1 MKWPGS
7 EKRDK
12 KQMKIRKKRRHDRGI
27 ITVFATL
34 MMVPTVAIT
43 GILVDVSRLK
53 LYSSQAVM
61 AADSYGSAVLSEYD
75 HLLKQLYGLFSV
87 TQNEEG
93 LEALQTYA
101 EYAGYSF
108 NPNGD
113 DQGFSGFMPYDDAE
127 LDIQYEKVEGAS
139 LSNPDV
145 LMTQVGDFMRFRI
158 VEEVM
163 SGTGILDTLGEFDSM
178 DSDMEVMEKRTEL
191 TDSST
196 EILEAIGKYYE
207 ELKKLAAYPNY
218 IAGLKQAAESL
229 AGTLNETVDSEE
241 YELYYFYKHH
251 ADAIEAIITEIE
263 EGEETSEPE
272 PEEEDEEEEEE
283 RPWGVF
289 DLSDK
294 EDIYTRYIEFDV
306 HRYEENLLRDVQNG
320 VDAASNFDSTPI
332 DFDSVNSTI
341 NELKNLGQNISIT
354 IGFLEQKIHD
364 LEAKLPDCSPE
375 VAEGIRYEIQDL
387 QKLLD
392 YKDEFLNTCALIEN
406 HGCREQN
413 EQNRTNMETVSEALR
428 QAGNDVLS
436 GEARPDDKDWPESVS
451 LEWYNFRDDKGTFYL
466 ELQRLCESDGS
477 AEEDEDAGDKQI
489 DKANAKQEE
498 AMRKLEGSDEST
510 DARDISEELAGQLKS
525 GGSTEESVP
534 NLTDYFSG
542 GLSFSGLS
550 QAGGH
555 LLDKFLVTTY
565 DFGMFSSR
573 VTGIE
578 PAEEDEGLQ
587 LPATQGEE
595 EEYADYSLTGIKM
608 SKDVNYLY
616 GAELEYL
623 LGGHNQS
630 SANLN
635 KSRNIICGVRLTL
648 NFASTYTIKEV
659 NDAIKAI
666 AEAAAAAVTASS
678 AGVGAAAAPLVRI
691 AVSGA
696 LRLAAA
702 TIETAADWSSL
713 MERADVVFFKRK
725 LADLESL
732 EDLQALLPDM
742 DTPGGSEKSGL
753 MLSYENYLYVLL
765 CLLVD
770 DNTLLSRT
778 ANLITLNVNQ
788 AQNEGDTL
796 TELDFTM
803 EDTVT
808 AVKSTCKVKLDFVI
822 VPDSIADLFYSG
834 TDTGSVIESV
844 EDRYYGYSVIRGY

>member
-113 DQGFSGFMPYDDAE
+113 DQGFSGFMPYDDAD
-127 LDIQYEKVEGAS
+127 LDIQYEKVDGAS
-139 LSNPDV
+139 LSNPNV
-145 LMTQVGDFMRFRI
+145 LMTQISDFMRFRI
-158 VEEVM
+158 VEEVL
-163 SGTGILDTLGEFDSM
+163 SGAGILDTLGEFDSM

-196 EILEAIGKYYE
+196 EILEAIGKYYA

-263 EGEETSEPE
+263 EGEETSDPE
-272 PEEEDEEEEEE
+272 PEEEDEEEEEEE

-294 EDIYTRYIEFDV
+294 EDIYTRYTEFDV
-306 HRYEENLLRDVQNG
+306 HRYEENLLREVQNG

-341 NELKNLGQNISIT
+341 NELKTLAQNISIT
-354 IGFLEQKIHD
+354 IGILEQKVND

-375 VAEGIRYEIQDL
+375 VAEGIRNEIREL

-392 YKDEFLNTCALIEN
+392 YKDEFMNTCALIEN

-451 LEWYNFRDDKGTFYL
+451 MEWYNFRDDKGTFYL
-466 ELQRLCESDGS
+466 ELQQLCESDGG

-534 NLTDYFSG
+534 DLTDYFSG

-550 QAGGH
+550 QAGGS
-555 LLDKFLVTTY
+555 LLNKFLLTNY

-578 PAEEDEGLQ
+578 PEEEDEDEGSQ
-587 LPATQGEE
+587 LPAAQGEE

-732 EDLQALLPDM
+732 DKLEELL
-742 DTPGGSEKSGL
+742 G
-753 MLSYENYLYVLL
+753 V
-765 CLLVD
+765 
-770 DNTLLSRT
+770 
-778 ANLITLNVNQ
+778 
-788 AQNEGDTL
+788 
-796 TELDFTM
+796 EL
-803 EDTVT
+803 
-808 AVKSTCKVKLDFVI
+808 
-822 VPDSIADLFYSG
+822 
-834 TDTGSVIESV
+834 
-844 EDRYYGYSVIRGY
+844 

>member
-1 MKWPGS
+1 M
-7 EKRDK
+7 
-12 KQMKIRKKRRHDRGI
+12 
-27 ITVFATL
+27 
-34 MMVPTVAIT
+34 
-43 GILVDVSRLK
+43 
-53 LYSSQAVM
+53 
-61 AADSYGSAVLSEYD
+61 
-75 HLLKQLYGLFSV
+75 
-87 TQNEEG
+87 
-93 LEALQTYA
+93 
-101 EYAGYSF
+101 
-108 NPNGD
+108 
-113 DQGFSGFMPYDDAE
+113 
-127 LDIQYEKVEGAS
+127 LD
-139 LSNPDV
+139 
-145 LMTQVGDFMRFRI
+145 
-158 VEEVM
+158 
-163 SGTGILDTLGEFDSM
+163 
-178 DSDMEVMEKRTEL
+178 
-191 TDSST
+191 
-196 EILEAIGKYYE
+196 
-207 ELKKLAAYPNY
+207 
-218 IAGLKQAAESL
+218 
-229 AGTLNETVDSEE
+229 
-241 YELYYFYKHH
+241 
-251 ADAIEAIITEIE
+251 
-263 EGEETSEPE
+263 
-272 PEEEDEEEEEE
+272 
-283 RPWGVF
+283 
-289 DLSDK
+289 
-294 EDIYTRYIEFDV
+294 
-306 HRYEENLLRDVQNG
+306 
-320 VDAASNFDSTPI
+320 
-332 DFDSVNSTI
+332 
-341 NELKNLGQNISIT
+341 
-354 IGFLEQKIHD
+354 
-364 LEAKLPDCSPE
+364 
-375 VAEGIRYEIQDL
+375 
-387 QKLLD
+387 
-392 YKDEFLNTCALIEN
+392 
-406 HGCREQN
+406 
-413 EQNRTNMETVSEALR
+413 
-428 QAGNDVLS
+428 
-436 GEARPDDKDWPESVS
+436 
-451 LEWYNFRDDKGTFYL
+451 
-466 ELQRLCESDGS
+466 
-477 AEEDEDAGDKQI
+477 
-489 DKANAKQEE
+489 
-498 AMRKLEGSDEST
+498 
-510 DARDISEELAGQLKS
+510 
-525 GGSTEESVP
+525 
-534 NLTDYFSG
+534 LTDYFSG

-666 AEAAAAAVTASS
+666 AEAAATAVAAS
-678 AGVGAAAAPLVRI
+678 GVGAAAAPLVRI

-725 LADLESL
+725 LEDLESL

-742 DTPGGSEKSGL
+742 DTLGGSEKSGL
-753 MLSYENYLYVLL
+753 MLSYEDYLYVLL

>member
-101 EYAGYSF
+101 EYTGYSF

-196 EILEAIGKYYE
+196 EILEAIGKYYA

-272 PEEEDEEEEEE
+272 PEEEEEDEEEEEE

-294 EDIYTRYIEFDV
+294 EDIYTRYTEFDV

-341 NELKNLGQNISIT
+341 NELKTLAQNISIT
-354 IGFLEQKIHD
+354 IGILEQKVND

-375 VAEGIRYEIQDL
+375 VAEGIRNEIRELQDL
-387 QKLLD
+387 LA
-392 YKDEFLNTCALIEN
+392 YKDEFMNTCALIEN

-451 LEWYNFRDDKGTFYL
+451 LEWYNFRDDKDTFYL
-466 ELQRLCESDGS
+466 ELQQLCESGS
-477 AEEDEDAGDKQI
+477 GGKGDKDEGDEEI
-489 DKANAKQEE
+489 DKANASQEE
-498 AMRKLEGSDEST
+498 AMRELEASEEST
-510 DARDISEELAGQLKS
+510 DARDSAEELAGQLQS

-534 NLTDYFSG
+534 DLTDYFSG

-550 QAGGH
+550 QAGGS
-555 LLDKFLVTTY
+555 LLNKYLLTNY

-578 PAEEDEGLQ
+578 PEEEDEDEGSQ
-587 LPATQGEE
+587 LPAAQGEE

-623 LGGHNQS
+623 
-630 SANLN
+630 N

-659 NDAIKAI
+659 NKVIKDI
-666 AEAAAAAVTASS
+666 ADIAAATAS
-678 AGVGAAAAPLVRI
+678 ATAVGAAAAPLIRI

-713 MERADVVFFKRK
+713 MEREDVVFFKRK

-732 EDLQALLPDM
+732 DKLKELLPNMETSGD
-742 DTPGGSEKSGL
+742 SKKSRP
-753 MLSYENYLYVLL
+753 MFSYEDYLHVLL
-765 CLLVD
+765 YFLVD